1 MIEQYLQVA
10 IEFIKEI
17 WFQLNA
23 MFGLEET
30 QAFKVLKP
38 YLLQVQ
44 NNRAYMVIAIAL
56 LILIPF
62 SIYKVISNSQKQEK
76 KFNELMDEMEDEE
89 DQEEEIDINDP
100 RRLRSSYQDNREK
113 PVVNEDRNK
122 NENKEDQPIFEK
134 EDTESPPYMQVLE
147 KMDEEESED
156 ELHVDTQKFMG
167 TEDVEFELETTESEL
182 VKTETNDNLNEFDT
196 ESDHAEY
203 EDVIDKNIPHD
214 ENPKK
219 DYTPENKSTNEADDL
234 INRLKYFQE
243 NLDTRLKEGGN
254 EDPDLASTE
263 NNIKRSPDFV
273 EQENF
278 TPKTTKVSPLD
289 KKKYMEVLESF
300 IFLKDQNK
308 H

>member
-100 RRLRSSYQDNREK
+100 RRLRSSY
-113 PVVNEDRNK
+113 
-122 NENKEDQPIFEK
+122 KEEQSIFEK
-134 EDTESPPYMQVLE
+134 EDTASSPNIEVLE
-147 KMDEEESED
+147 KMDEEERED

-167 TEDVEFELETTESEL
+167 TEDVEFELEATDSEL
-182 VKTETNDNLNEFDT
+182 VDTKTNENLNEFDT
-196 ESDHAEY
+196 KSDHAEY
-203 EDVIDKNIPHD
+203 EDVIDKNISHD

-219 DYTPENKSTNEADDL
+219 DYTPENKSADEADDL

-243 NLDTRLKEGGN
+243 NLDTRLKKGEN
-254 EDPDLASTE
+254 EDPGVELTGNDLE
-263 NNIKRSPDFV
+263 RNPDFV

-278 TPKTTKVSPLD
+278 IPKTTKVSPLD

-300 IFLKDQNK
+300 IFLKDQNR

>member
-1 MIEQYLQVA
+1 
-10 IEFIKEI
+10 
-17 WFQLNA
+17 
-23 MFGLEET
+23 
-30 QAFKVLKP
+30 
-38 YLLQVQ
+38 
-44 NNRAYMVIAIAL
+44 
-56 LILIPF
+56 
-62 SIYKVISNSQKQEK
+62 
-76 KFNELMDEMEDEE
+76 
-89 DQEEEIDINDP
+89 
-100 RRLRSSYQDNREK
+100 
-113 PVVNEDRNK
+113 
-122 NENKEDQPIFEK
+122 
-134 EDTESPPYMQVLE
+134 ESPPYMQVLE

-167 TEDVEFELETTESEL
+167 TEDVEFELETTDSEL

-219 DYTPENKSTNEADDL
+219 DYIPENKSTNEADDL

-263 NNIKRSPDFV
+263 NNIERSPDFV

-300 IFLKDQNK
+300 IFLKNQNK